1 MGMTRLVRHVAYLGD
16 SILRTSFCRNLF
28 TQLHDGDATGDC
40 TYDPGLFE
48 YQFTSKTFHLSSR
61 PWCADPRGHVR
72 FSQNS
77 STTVPTSRYLPFS
90 CCSTTPNP
98 SRTSSPS
105 SACGS
110 VPVPRSFTNP
120 TWKPTLRTCTMSLEA
135 DRAQHRIRLPTGLV
149 SSMRRVIL
157 KHHGEWAIKAINSFQ
172 ERHPDLRIN
181 EIDSFP
187 IFDSRPDIASDGR

>member
-28 TQLHDGDATGDC
+28 IQLHDGDATGDC

-77 STTVPTSRYLPFS
+77 STTVPTSSIPAFQLLLYHPEPVTHIITKLGLWFS
-90 CCSTTPNP
+90 AGPEELYQSNVEAHVENVYDVLGG
-98 SRTSSPS
+98 RPS
-105 SACGS
+105 STPYPS
-110 VPVPRSFTNP
+110 PHRS
-120 TWKPTLRTCTMSLEA
+120 CE
-135 DRAQHRIRLPTGLV
+135 
-149 SSMRRVIL
+149 
-157 KHHGEWAIKAINSFQ
+157 
-172 ERHPDLRIN
+172 
-181 EIDSFP
+181 
-187 IFDSRPDIASDGR
+187 